1 MPLLGAHMS
10 IEGGVSN
17 APLRG
22 KKVGCDAI
30 QIFTKNNNQWKSKKI
45 TDKEITAFK
54 ENLDRTVI
62 KAVASHNAYLINLAS
77 PRKNVYKKSLNAFYD
92 EMQRAEELGLPY
104 LVFHPG
110 AHLGEGEDI
119 GIKRIAESI
128 NLLLSK
134 KPQTNLMLLLE
145 TTAGQGTHIGWRFEQ
160 LAEIINLVEQK
171 EKMGVCIDTCHIF
184 AAGYDISTEEGYVK
198 TFDEF
203 DRIIC
208 LKRLKLFHLNDSKK
222 GLASRVDRHE
232 HIGKGMLG
240 LNTFKMLL
248 NDKRFKDIPMILET
262 PKEKD
267 MKEDKRNLSTLR
279 YLIKRSL

>member
-10 IEGGVSN
+10 IEGGVFN

-22 KKVGCDAI
+22 KKIGCDVI
-30 QIFTKNNNQWKSKKI
+30 QIFTKNNNRWESKKI

-54 ENLDRTVI
+54 ENQNRAGI
-62 KAVASHNAYLINLAS
+62 KAVASHDAYLINLAS
-77 PRKNVYKKSLNAFYD
+77 PNKDVYKKSLIAFYD
-92 EMQRAEELGLPY
+92 EMQRAEALGLPY

-110 AHLGEGEDI
+110 AHLGEGEDM
-119 GIKRIAESI
+119 GVKQIADSI

-134 KPQTNLMLLLE
+134 KPKINLILLLE
-145 TTAGQGTHIGWRFEQ
+145 TTAGQGTNIGWRFEQ
-160 LAEIINLVEQK
+160 LAKIINLIEQK

-184 AAGYDISTEEGYVK
+184 AAGYDITTEEGYTK
-198 TFDEF
+198 TFEEF
-203 DRIIC
+203 DKIIG
-208 LKRLKLFHLNDSKK
+208 LKKLKLFHLNDSKK

-240 LNTFKMLL
+240 LKAFRMLM

-262 PKEKD
+262 PKGKE
-267 MKEDKRNLSTLR
+267 MEEDKINLSTLR
-279 YLIKRSL
+279 SLINTSL

>member
-1 MPLLGAHMS
+1 MS
-10 IEGGVSN
+10 IEGGVFN

-22 KKVGCDAI
+22 KEIGCDVI

-54 ENLDRTVI
+54 ENLIKTGI
-62 KAVASHNAYLINLAS
+62 KAVASHDAYLINLAS
-77 PRKNVYKKSLNAFYD
+77 PNKDVYKKSLIAFYD
-92 EMQRAEELGLPY
+92 EMERAEKLGLPY

-128 NLLLSK
+128 NLHLSK
-134 KPQTNLMLLLE
+134 KSGTNVMLLLE
-145 TTAGQGTHIGWRFEQ
+145 TTAGQGTNIGWRFEQ
-160 LAEIINLVEQK
+160 LSEIINLVEQK
-171 EKMGVCIDTCHIF
+171 EKMGVCVDTCHIF
-184 AAGYDISTEEGYVK
+184 AAGYDITTEEGYTK

-203 DRIIC
+203 DRIIG

-222 GLASRVDRHE
+222 GYGSRVDRHE
-232 HIGKGMLG
+232 HIGKGKLG
-240 LNTFKMLL
+240 LNAFKMLL
-248 NDKRFKDIPMILET
+248 NDERFKDIPMILET

-267 MKEDKRNLSTLR
+267 MKEDKENLKVL
-279 YLIKRSL
+279 RSLINR

>member
-1 MPLLGAHMS
+1 MS
-10 IEGGVSN
+10 IEGGVFN

-22 KKVGCDAI
+22 KEAGCDVI
-30 QIFTKNNNQWKSKKI
+30 QIFTKNNNQWKSRKL
-45 TDKEITAFK
+45 TDKEIAAFK
-54 ENLDRTVI
+54 NNLNKTGI
-62 KAVASHNAYLINLAS
+62 KAVASHDAYLINLAS
-77 PRKNVYKKSLNAFYD
+77 PNKDVYKKSLTAFYD
-92 EMQRAEELGLPY
+92 EMQRAEALGLPY

-119 GIKRIAESI
+119 GIKQIADSI

-134 KPQTNLMLLLE
+134 SKSNNLMLLLE
-145 TTAGQGTHIGWRFEQ
+145 ATAGQGTHIGWRFEQ
-160 LAEIINLVEQK
+160 LAKIINLIEQK

-184 AAGYDISTEEGYVK
+184 SAGYDITTEEGYAE

-203 DRIIC
+203 DRIIGI
-208 LKRLKLFHLNDSKK
+208 KRLKLFHLNDSKK

-240 LNTFKMLL
+240 LNAFKMLL

-267 MKEDKRNLSTLR
+267 MKEDKRNLRIL
-279 YLIKRSL
+279 RSLINRKS